1 VSDRPPN
8 QFARFIAVGGLIVVF
23 FAVILVIA
31 TSGGN
36 SNSSS
41 SGSGSST
48 GSTSTATGLNSSDPR
63 IQKAL
68 QNGIYVVQTGD
79 TLTSISDATGISVD
93 TIITLNPTTD
103 PQILVAGTHLKL
115 K

>member
-1 VSDRPPN
+1 MTDRPPN
-8 QFARFIAVGGLIVVF
+8 QFARFIAVGGLVVVF
-23 FAVILVIA
+23 VAVIFVIA
-31 TSGGN
+31 TSSG

-41 SGSGSST
+41 SGSGSGT
-48 GSTSTATGLNSSDPR
+48 ASTSTSTGLNSSDPR

-68 QNGIYVVQTGD
+68 QNGIYVVQKGD

-93 TIITLNPTTD
+93 TISTLNPTTD